1 MSLSLRE
8 VFQWVIEI
16 CLGNYIAIF
25 MGRKYLQLCVFK
37 DCFNYASRQIL
48 KDDLGAELHFG
59 RVAMKPGKPT
69 TFATVLDPKGAKK
82 LVIGLPGNPV
92 SAAVTA
98 QLYVL
103 PACRKLS
110 GQSKV
115 LAATIR
121 ARVPSDIQVG
131 TFLAEERKKAFLS
144 AFTFR

>member
-1 MSLSLRE
+1 M
-8 VFQWVIEI
+8 
-16 CLGNYIAIF
+16 
-25 MGRKYLQLCVFK
+25 YLKIV
-37 DCFNYASRQIL
+37 YASRQIL

-69 TFATVLDPKGAKK
+69 TFATVLDPKGVKK

-115 LAATIR
+115 LSATIR

-131 TFLAEERKKAFLS
+131 IFRGIKGSQILRESHRKTLFSSLPPS
-144 AFTFR
+144 N

>member
-1 MSLSLRE
+1 MP
-8 VFQWVIEI
+8 
-16 CLGNYIAIF
+16 
-25 MGRKYLQLCVFK
+25 
-37 DCFNYASRQIL
+37 ASRQIL

-69 TFATVLDPKGAKK
+69 TFATVLDPKGVKK

-115 LAATIR
+115 LAASIR

-131 TFLAEERKKAFLS
+131 IFRGSKGSQILRESHRKTLFSSLPPS
-144 AFTFR
+144 Y

>member
-1 MSLSLRE
+1 
-8 VFQWVIEI
+8 
-16 CLGNYIAIF
+16 
-25 MGRKYLQLCVFK
+25 
-37 DCFNYASRQIL
+37 
-48 KDDLGAELHFG
+48 
-59 RVAMKPGKPT
+59 MKPGKPT

-131 TFLAEERKKAFLS
+131 TFKNRHTPYQKIASLYDLYESVVL
-144 AFTFR
+144 

>member
-1 MSLSLRE
+1 M
-8 VFQWVIEI
+8 
-16 CLGNYIAIF
+16 
-25 MGRKYLQLCVFK
+25 YLKIV
-37 DCFNYASRQIL
+37 YASRQIL

-69 TFATVLDPKGAKK
+69 TFATVLDSKGVKK

-121 ARVPSDIQVG
+121 ARVPSDIKVG
-131 TFLAEERKKAFLS
+131 IFRGIKGSQILRESHRKTLFSSLPPS
-144 AFTFR
+144 S